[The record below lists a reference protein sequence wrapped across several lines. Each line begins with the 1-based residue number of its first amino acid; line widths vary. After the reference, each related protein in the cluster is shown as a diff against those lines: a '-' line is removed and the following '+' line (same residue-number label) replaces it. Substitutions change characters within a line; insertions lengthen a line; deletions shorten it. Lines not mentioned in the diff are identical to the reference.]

1 MDAQS
6 WAALITALGVGAV
19 LPEIVKAIIRAISGK
34 VGREQSAVEY
44 ERKNARDADTR
55 ALVEQQRADQ
65 ADERLDKEI
74 VKRRTAEGYAA
85 HLERVLIR
93 NGIPLDEL
101 TQPSI
106 RLPGRPGERKEGR

>member
-19 LPEIVKAIIRAISGK
+19 LPEIVKAIIRGVSGR

-44 ERKNARDADTR
+44 ERKNARSADER
-55 ALVEQQRADQ
+55 ALVEQKRAD
-65 ADERLDKEI
+65 AAEEATDREI
-74 VKRRTAEGYAA
+74 VRRRAAEGYAA

-106 RLPGRPGERKEGR
+106 KLPRPSGERKEGR